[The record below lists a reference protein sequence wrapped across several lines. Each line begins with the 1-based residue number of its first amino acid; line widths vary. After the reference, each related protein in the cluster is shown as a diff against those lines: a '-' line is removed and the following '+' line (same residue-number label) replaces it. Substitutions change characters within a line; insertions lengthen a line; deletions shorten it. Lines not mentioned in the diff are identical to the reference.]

1 MRDNKN
7 AAQDREREMAEMKL
21 IADGLKFPEGP
32 IAMPDGS
39 IILVEIARGTLTRIT
54 PDGKKE
60 IVAEPGGGPN
70 GAAIGPDGAC
80 YICNNGGFE
89 WHDRDGLLFPGDI
102 AKDYSGGRIE
112 RVDLK
117 TGKVEKLY
125 TECNGIPLNGPN
137 DIVFDR
143 DGGFWFTDLGKT
155 RARDWDRAALY
166 YATIDGKHI
175 EEAAFPIVTANGV
188 GLSPDEKTVY
198 VAETHSGRLWGFA
211 VERPGKIK
219 PRDWPSPNGGWVV
232 GNTTG
237 FRNFDS
243 LAVDAAGN
251 ICVAT
256 LMEGGIT
263 VIAPDGS
270 SVEHVPM
277 PDPYTTNICFGGA
290 DLKTAYMTHS
300 MYGKLVAAEWPTPGL
315 PLNFL
320 NR

>member
-1 MRDNKN
+1 
-7 AAQDREREMAEMKL
+7 MAEMKL

-39 IILVEIARGTLTRIT
+39 ILLVEIARGTLTRVT

-137 DIVFDR
+137 DIVFDKS
-143 DGGFWFTDLGKT
+143 GGFWFTDLGKGRGRT
-155 RARDWDRAALY
+155 QDRGGLY
-166 YATIDGKHI
+166 YAKPDGSMIK
-175 EEAAFPIVTANGV
+175 EVVFPITSPNGV

-198 VAETHSGRLWGFA
+198 VADTIPGRLWAFDIIG
-211 VERPGKIK
+211 PGEVA
-219 PRDWPSPNGGWVV
+219 PPEGPLPGRFVGSPAGLN
-232 GNTTG
+232 
-237 FRNFDS
+237 FFDS
-243 LAVDAAGN
+243 LAVDAEGN
-251 ICVAT
+251 VCVAT
-256 LMEGGIT
+256 IFNAGIT
-263 VIAPDGS
+263 SFAPDGS
-270 SVEHVPM
+270 KIVHTPTDDVI
-277 PDPYTTNICFGGA
+277 TTNICFGGK
-290 DLKTAYMTHS
+290 DMKTAYITLS
-300 MYGKLVAAEWPTPGL
+300 TTGRLVAMDWPVAGL
-315 PLNFL
+315 ALNFL
-320 NR
+320 NK

>member
-1 MRDNKN
+1 M
-7 AAQDREREMAEMKL
+7 QL
-21 IADGLKFPEGP
+21 TTITDGLRFPEGP

-39 IILVEIARGTLTRIT
+39 VILVEIAAGRLTRVM
-54 PDGKKE
+54 PDGKTE
-60 IVAEPGGGPN
+60 TIAEPGGGPN
-70 GAAIGPDGAC
+70 GAAIGPDGAV
-80 YICNNGGFE
+80 YVCNNGGLKFIE
-89 WHDRDGLLFPGDI
+89 DRGGIRPIGQAD
-102 AKDYSGGRIE
+102 DYSGGRIE
-112 RVDLK
+112 RIDPI
-117 TGKVEKLY
+117 TGDVRVLY
-125 TECNGIPLNGPN
+125 TECGGNRLCGPN

>member
-1 MRDNKN
+1 
-7 AAQDREREMAEMKL
+7 MAEMKL

-32 IAMPDGS
+32 IAMPDSS

-137 DIVFDR
+137 DIVFDKS
-143 DGGFWFTDLGKT
+143 GGFWFTDLGKGRGRT
-155 RARDWDRAALY
+155 QDRGGLY
-166 YATIDGKHI
+166 YAKPDGSSIK
-175 EEAAFPIVTANGV
+175 EVVFPITSPNGV
-188 GLSPDEKTVY
+188 GLSPTRRPSMSPTRFRAV
-198 VAETHSGRLWGFA
+198 SGLSTSWRRVRWRRRKGRCPGASSARPRGSTSSIRLRSTA
-211 VERPGKIK
+211 TAMSASRRSSMRASRPFRRMARRSSIR
-219 PRDWPSPNGGWVV
+219 PP
-232 GNTTG
+232 TT
-237 FRNFDS
+237 
-243 LAVDAAGN
+243 
-251 ICVAT
+251 
-256 LMEGGIT
+256 
-263 VIAPDGS
+263 
-270 SVEHVPM
+270 
-277 PDPYTTNICFGGA
+277 
-290 DLKTAYMTHS
+290 
-300 MYGKLVAAEWPTPGL
+300 
-315 PLNFL
+315 
-320 NR
+320 